1 MTTDAA
7 RARMSHVT
15 RHLPLGQKPLQ
26 VNGGEVIVSP
36 HFVKSDDAAA
46 GERKPQ
52 DTVTCH
58 RSHVT
63 ACCWGGA
70 VYLWSV
76 FPSMRSTEVVGVR
89 SRRKTGSRKRA
100 QTKAHLQTQT
110 QAQAQTHKDTHL
122 LWAA

>member
-46 GERKPQ
+46 RERKPQ

-58 RSHVT
+58 RSLVT
-63 ACCWGGA
+63 CHLMLLGRCRLP
-70 VYLWSV
+70 VVRLSV
-76 FPSMRSTEVVGVR
+76 DEE
-89 SRRKTGSRKRA
+89 
-100 QTKAHLQTQT
+100 H
-110 QAQAQTHKDTHL
+110 
-122 LWAA
+122 